1 MSKTPKEKETEEPL
15 PDHLRCGRTDGR
27 QWRCR
32 RRVKENLKLCEIHYL
47 QGRHRQYKEKVP
59 ESLKLQRKRKSNN
72 NNNNNNEEEEE
83 EEEEEKPEPDKKNVL
98 DDNVESRARRTSRIV
113 KKKRMLSEDSDAS
126 ASSPPARKKA
136 LKQGDMQ
143 LELLRMVLKRE
154 AEKKKSKNKRNN
166 NNKKKNNKKKENK
179 KKKEEKEELC
189 YTKEELRRELPN
201 GVMEISPASPTR
213 DYNNVG
219 SHCDV
224 KVGVDSK
231 TVAPRYFRSKNV
243 DRVPAG
249 KLQVCFPEH

>member
-1 MSKTPKEKETEEPL
+1 M
-15 PDHLRCGRTDGR
+15 
-27 QWRCR
+27 
-32 RRVKENLKLCEIHYL
+32 N
-47 QGRHRQYKEKVP
+47 
-59 ESLKLQRKRKSNN
+59 RKRKG
-72 NNNNNNEEEEE
+72 
-83 EEEEEKPEPDKKNVL
+83 
-98 DDNVESRARRTSRIV
+98 
-113 KKKRMLSEDSDAS
+113 KR
-126 ASSPPARKKA
+126 
-136 LKQGDMQ
+136 G
-143 LELLRMVLKRE
+143 
-154 AEKKKSKNKRNN
+154 
-166 NNKKKNNKKKENK
+166 KKENTSFSE
-179 KKKEEKEELC
+179 KEIISKEKEELC